1 MVVGQEMD
9 FTKLEHKANI
19 YGLAQLIIGLRS
31 SCVHKHDGD
40 YYSVKDKAYLM
51 SIQARTSH
59 EIMGEGWEQ
68 RRLYCEVNH
77 HRRPPTPDADAR

>member
-40 YYSVKDKAYLM
+40 Y
-51 SIQARTSH
+51 
-59 EIMGEGWEQ
+59 
-68 RRLYCEVNH
+68 
-77 HRRPPTPDADAR
+77 